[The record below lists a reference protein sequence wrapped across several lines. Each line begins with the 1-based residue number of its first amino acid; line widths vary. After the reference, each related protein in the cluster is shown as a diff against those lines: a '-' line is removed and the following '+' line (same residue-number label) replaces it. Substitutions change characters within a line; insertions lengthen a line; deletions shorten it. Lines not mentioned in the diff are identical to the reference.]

1 MSGAAATLREAD
13 AKEGDMS
20 ETFGITDLAQEFDVT
35 TRTIRFYEDQG
46 LLSPSRRGQTR
57 VYSQRDRTRLKLI
70 LRGKRLGFSL
80 GEVAGIIDLY
90 DSEPGEV
97 GQLHHFLDKIRERR
111 ALLEQQRED
120 IEVTLSELEVV
131 EARCHE
137 RLGELQGD
145 PSRSA

>member
-1 MSGAAATLREAD
+1 MSGTAAAMMAD
-13 AKEGDMS
+13 GVKEGDMT
-20 ETFGITDLAQEFDVT
+20 ETFSITDLAQEFDVT

-97 GQLHHFLDKIRERR
+97 AQLHHFLDKIRERR

-120 IEVTLSELEVV
+120 IEVTLSELEAV

-137 RLGELQGD
+137 RLGELEPG
-145 PSRSA
+145 SAEAE